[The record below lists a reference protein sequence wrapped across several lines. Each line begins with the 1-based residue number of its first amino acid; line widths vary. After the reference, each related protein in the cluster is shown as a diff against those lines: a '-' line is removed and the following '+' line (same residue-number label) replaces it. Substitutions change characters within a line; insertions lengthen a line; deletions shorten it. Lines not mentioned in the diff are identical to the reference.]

1 MVWGF
6 GLKGRDSTAQAICLR
21 SLLRSPK
28 DQWIRVYGCPEDMP
42 INRSL
47 LWSSKDHWFKVYGCP
62 EDMPGATHPTILT

>member
-1 MVWGF
+1 M
-6 GLKGRDSTAQAICLR
+6 
-21 SLLRSPK
+21 
-28 DQWIRVYGCPEDMP
+28 VYGCPEDMP